1 MMILRPKPY
10 KFNRISVSDSPA
22 AIQKKGEIQDAG
34 SQNWISLSQEMTKMD
49 THAVFQENPQI
60 KRRDFEAKR
69 ATSIFSML
77 PFFSK
82 SKIVPAKDVTKP
94 SFP

>member
-1 MMILRPKPY
+1 VCHFER
-10 KFNRISVSDSPA
+10 REVQDDS
-22 AIQKKGEIQDAG
+22 
-34 SQNWISLSQEMTKMD
+34 SQNWICLFQEMTKMD
-49 THAVFQENPQI
+49 TYAVFQENSQA
-60 KRRDFEAKR
+60 KQRGFEAKR

-82 SKIVPAKDVTKP
+82 SKTAPTRDVTKL